1 MRLVITA
8 EGCRFGNA
16 GMEQYKLRSWHCRG
30 DELQQ
35 REEALRAQLEELT
48 SIQTRAVQ
56 ALQDASAAASSAP
69 AAASPGQAAAP
80 AAAANP
86 VTQSAAAAASAAA
99 GPSAQPEAQAGP
111 SIAGNATTAG
121 SGIRSPPQPALFR
134 TPAAPP
140 TGDAARGIAQVLEG
154 SARTGRITS
163 AMFGSAIQAALA
175 AATQVRLAT
184 NACCAPS
191 SCALSQL
198 ALEQ

>member
-1 MRLVITA
+1 MK
-8 EGCRFGNA
+8 
-16 GMEQYKLRSWHCRG
+16 QYKSCNWHCRG

-48 SIQTRAVQ
+48 SIQTRTVQ

-80 AAAANP
+80 AAAAAANP
-86 VTQSAAAAASAAA
+86 VTQPAAAAASAASVPVA
-99 GPSAQPEAQAGP
+99 AAPPAQPEAQAGP
-111 SIAGNATTAG
+111 STAGNATAA
-121 SGIRSPPQPALFR
+121 GIRSPPQPALFR

-175 AATQVRLAT
+175 AATQVRLAA
-184 NACCAPS
+184 NA
-191 SCALSQL
+191 
-198 ALEQ
+198 